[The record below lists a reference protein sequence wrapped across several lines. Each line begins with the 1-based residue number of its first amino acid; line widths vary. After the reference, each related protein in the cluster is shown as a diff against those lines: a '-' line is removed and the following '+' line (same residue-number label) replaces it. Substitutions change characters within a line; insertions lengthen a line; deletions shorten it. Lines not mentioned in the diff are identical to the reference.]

1 MDKIEVVLSDL
12 RVAVVRKGK
21 GKDLFKAQQL
31 ANTPEEV
38 SKILLVIL
46 TTIDGKPATEDDID
60 ELPLEDVMALMNAFS
75 ELHPF
80 SQIPE
85 RYLYSSGK
93 DSDSQS

>member
-1 MDKIEVVLSDL
+1 MDKIEVKLSDG
-12 RVAVVRKGK
+12 RVAIIRKGK

-31 ANTPEEV
+31 ATKPEEV
-38 SKILLVIL
+38 PKLLLVLL

-80 SQIPE
+80 SQTP
-85 RYLYSSGK
+85 K
-93 DSDSQS
+93 QS